1 MDLVE
6 SKIPNSSGYAYLVLN
21 KAGNTAGELTTRTSK
36 KELSGLFEK

>member
-6 SKIPNSSGYAYLVLN
+6 SKIPNNSGYAYLVLN
-21 KAGNTAGELTTRTSK
+21 KSGNIAGELASKANK